1 MSQMKIPQL
10 TPEEQAKVLEYA
22 YSISEC
28 LYEGDKLY
36 IYATELKQI
45 YRIAYIREHNIKLS
59 N

>member
-1 MSQMKIPQL
+1 MSNFKFPKL
-10 TPEEQAKVLEYA
+10 TPEEQTKVLEYA

-45 YRIAYIREHNIKLS
+45 YRIAIMREREERSVI
-59 N
+59 